1 MVKKRLADVL
11 FLSVILL
18 LLLAGLVRTL
28 FFPKELNTYENRY
41 AQKAPALSVSGFL
54 DGSYQSDLDAALA
67 DQVPLS
73 QYAKKLYNLGTSALM
88 ESMVLPIA
96 QSHPNRYINIFGL
109 RLFNGT
115 HLTYYTNILSDRI
128 PGLDEKAE
136 NYNQVFAQHPD
147 TEFYVYFIEKDTD
160 IDFETGEKVG
170 IYEYLAGQLNL
181 PEERIARY
189 RIDSFDQFSQ
199 WFYRT
204 DHHWNAQGSYEG
216 YLQVLELLG
225 VAEQPLTHGDPVT
238 VSQHFSGSKASS
250 APSLYEPFSV
260 YPYDFPDMDIVINGA
275 PAADYGN
282 QDAWLSGQGT
292 GAISYSA
299 FYGGDM
305 GEIIFDT
312 GTQGRGSL
320 LVIGESFDNAIL
332 KLLASH
338 FDRLYSIDL
347 RYYEAYMG
355 TAFSL
360 SDYLEEHQPDRVLL
374 IGNADY
380 FASQDFLLED

>member
-96 QSHPNRYINIFGL
+96 QSHSNRYINIFGL

-225 VAEQPLTHGDPVT
+225 VAEQPLTHGDLVT

-360 SDYLEEHQPDRVLL
+360 SDYLGQHQFDRVLL

>member
-1 MVKKRLADVL
+1 M
-11 FLSVILL
+11 
-18 LLLAGLVRTL
+18 
-28 FFPKELNTYENRY
+28 
-41 AQKAPALSVSGFL
+41 
-54 DGSYQSDLDAALA
+54 
-67 DQVPLS
+67 
-73 QYAKKLYNLGTSALM
+73 
-88 ESMVLPIA
+88 
-96 QSHPNRYINIFGL
+96 
-109 RLFNGT
+109 
-115 HLTYYTNILSDRI
+115 
-128 PGLDEKAE
+128 
-136 NYNQVFAQHPD
+136 
-147 TEFYVYFIEKDTD
+147 
-160 IDFETGEKVG
+160 G

-216 YLQVLELLG
+216 YLQVLKLLG

-250 APSLYEPFSV
+250 APSLSEPFSV
-260 YPYDFPDMDIVINGA
+260 YPYDFPEMDIVINGA